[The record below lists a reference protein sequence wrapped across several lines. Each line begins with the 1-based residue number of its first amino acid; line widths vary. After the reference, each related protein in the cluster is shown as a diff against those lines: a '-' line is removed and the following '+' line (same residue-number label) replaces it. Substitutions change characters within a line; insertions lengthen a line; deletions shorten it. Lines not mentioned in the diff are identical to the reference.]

1 MAASNWRK
9 KRSVAETLFT
19 ESHRFDFYQTV
30 RLLEIIDPVGAS
42 VGDGTDPAAE
52 TVRFRSSLSS
62 TFPASDVD
70 RVALPEKGDT
80 RFRVDVNF
88 MGLAG
93 AFGPLPPP
101 LAEEVAARARA
112 HDEAGRDFLDM
123 FNHRLV
129 SLMYRARRKHRPEL
143 GRGTPADTN
152 FAFYFYSVMGLGT
165 GGLRGRMDVP
175 DRALLHHAGQIGQ
188 QPRSLHGL
196 ERLLRDHFGVRVE
209 AEPLQ
214 GGWLELDET
223 QVTRLGARLGRNRTL
238 GRDAVAGTRVWD
250 QQAGV
255 GLVVGPLGLRRFRDF
270 LPIGPAWAPL
280 LSLFGFYAGTN
291 LDCTVRLR
299 LLPSQ
304 VPVSKLKRGLY
315 PHLGWTSWLKT
326 KPRAT
331 EGSVR
336 LRAPSILR

>member
-19 ESHRFDFYQTV
+19 QGHRFDFYQAV
-30 RLLEIIDPVGAS
+30 RLLETIDPVS
-42 VGDGTDPAAE
+42 TTVGDGTDPAVEA
-52 TVRFRSSLSS
+52 VRFRSSLSG

-70 RVALPEKGDT
+70 RVSLPEEGQS

-88 MGLAG
+88 MSLAG

-112 HDEAGRDFLDM
+112 HDEAGRDFLDI

-143 GRGTPADTN
+143 SRGTPADTN
-152 FAFYFYSVMGLGT
+152 FAFYLYSVVGLGT

-175 DRALLHHAGQIGQ
+175 DRVLLHHAGQIGQ

-196 ERLLRDHFGVRVE
+196 ERLMRDHFGVRIE

-223 QVTRLGARLGRNRTL
+223 QVTRLGARLGRNRAL
-238 GRDAVAGTRVWD
+238 GRDTVAGTRVWD

-255 GLVVGPLGLRRFRDF
+255 RLVVGPLEFGRFQDF
-270 LPIGPAWAPL
+270 LPIGRAWAPL
-280 LSLFGFYAGTN
+280 LSLFGFYAGTGPD
-291 LDCTVRLR
+291 LTVRLR
-299 LLPSQ
+299 LLPDQ
-304 VPVSKLKRGLY
+304 VPVSRLKRGAG
-315 PHLGWTSWLKT
+315 PRLGWTSWLTT
-326 KPRAT
+326 KPRAA

-336 LRAPSILR
+336 LRAAPALR